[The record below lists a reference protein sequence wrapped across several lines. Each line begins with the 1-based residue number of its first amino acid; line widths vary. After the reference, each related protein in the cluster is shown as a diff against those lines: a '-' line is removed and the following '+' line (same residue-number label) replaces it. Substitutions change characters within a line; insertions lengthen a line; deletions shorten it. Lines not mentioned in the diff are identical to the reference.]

1 MSYSDIFW
9 ILGKSKKYILHFNE
23 RKNYLNKK
31 EYNIKVQVHWW
42 CFIDGLMQYITWWLR
57 RLPFSSAKVKLGSA
71 PLIWDDFTKTLSHT
85 A

>member
-23 RKNYLNKK
+23 SKNYLNKK

-42 CFIDGLMQYITWWLR
+42 CFIVGLM
-57 RLPFSSAKVKLGSA
+57 
-71 PLIWDDFTKTLSHT
+71 H
-85 A
+85 